1 MRIFVFLDFT
11 VAGSDKPTARKLCEL
26 FEKTNVL
33 VIMYIHKSSKS
44 SMKSSGNFHFIDQ
57 NFPIFQHD
65 VTLPLT
71 QASLLPKQVSA
82 YSMQGYGANRL
93 LSQNIAAGRNE
104 K

>member
-1 MRIFVFLDFT
+1 
-11 VAGSDKPTARKLCEL
+11 
-26 FEKTNVL
+26 
-33 VIMYIHKSSKS
+33 
-44 SMKSSGNFHFIDQ
+44 MKSSGNFHVIDQ
-57 NFPIFQHD
+57 NFPTFQHD

-71 QASLLPKQVSA
+71 QVLLLPKQVSA